1 MRRFILVEVSE
12 SVFQI
17 TIEVDQVQKI
27 FSCKSD
33 QTILEA
39 AADANVELPSSCL
52 VGMCCTCAAFLKEGS
67 VDMDAMGLKSE
78 LQDEGYVL
86 LCQVYPKS
94 DLKIIANQFD
104 AVWEQR

>member
-1 MRRFILVEVSE
+1 MNDLSSSVATFTVNIQIDSEQCNFICRSN
-12 SVFQI
+12 
-17 TIEVDQVQKI
+17 
-27 FSCKSD
+27 
-33 QTILEA
+33 QTVLDAAEEA
-39 AADANVELPSSCL
+39 GVTLPSSCL

-86 LCQVYPKS
+86 LCQAYPKS

-104 AVWEQR
+104 AVWNQR